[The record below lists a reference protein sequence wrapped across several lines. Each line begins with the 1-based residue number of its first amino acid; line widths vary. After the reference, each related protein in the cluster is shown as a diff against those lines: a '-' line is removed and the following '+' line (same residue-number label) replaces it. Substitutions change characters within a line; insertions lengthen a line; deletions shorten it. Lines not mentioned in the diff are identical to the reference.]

1 MTDKEEIAS
10 LSQVFTVATQVRAP
24 KGPGDPGA
32 MVEGCYVVTDDVVT
46 LTDRQGNPVRD
57 QHGKAYTRKIANGDS
72 PKTIAA
78 RLTKDFRLMLRGKDG
93 RVNGFD
99 RPIRYPKL
107 VVV

>member
-57 QHGKAYTRKIANGDS
+57 QHGKAYTRKIANGVILPVRGYEDDAVRQIS
-72 PKTIAA
+72 DGHQV
-78 RLTKDFRLMLRGKDG
+78 LFHVEQGVMLSG
-93 RVNGFD
+93 
-99 RPIRYPKL
+99 
-107 VVV
+107 